1 MENLKKLKE
10 LYILKSLGVKYIDNY
25 DLNRHDIDIKHLPN
39 SLEYLKKMVNN
50 CHLCELSKTR
60 QNIIFSDGNTQA
72 DIMFIGDT
80 PLMYDEQEGV
90 PFIGHAGDTLN
101 KMIENVLLIKRE
113 DTYITNII
121 KCRPPQDRIVTQK
134 EIDSCKEYIFQQIK
148 LVKPKII
155 VTLGGDSYK
164 SLTGDKTQ
172 LSKIRGHIIDFKGI
186 KLVPTYHPKF
196 LIRNPSFKKDAFTD
210 MKLIKKLL
218 MDIE

>member
-1 MENLKKLKE
+1 
-10 LYILKSLGVKYIDNY
+10 
-25 DLNRHDIDIKHLPN
+25 
-39 SLEYLKKMVNN
+39 
-50 CHLCELSKTR
+50 
-60 QNIIFSDGNTQA
+60 
-72 DIMFIGDT
+72 
-80 PLMYDEQEGV
+80 MYDEQEGV